1 MRRDR
6 KGGWRDVRD
15 AGRRDGRR
23 RDGGRAPAPTTR
35 ASAPGLRL
43 GAARATWRA
52 GRGGRS
58 ATMPRERHHEWRA
71 LTGRDR
77 TMWARGH
84 HAGTVGPGE
93 SVTGRHVRRQSDGS
107 RTGRCPLPPAGAR
120 RQRTPGRRGDAAVT
134 GPYGASLKPRLRW
147 GSLLRVNDIGEFL
160 EPRVCSALNTELGER
175 LRAQQLHKSFRLADA
190 QLPSLLQYH
199 VKHFRVSLRR
209 TVCRQHRSGDAGYWH
224 INGGLTKKF
233 VLNAFPCPV
242 QGSSI
247 LYFQSRY
254 LGHKSIQHRGGTRT

>member
-1 MRRDR
+1 MACRMRA
-6 KGGWRDVRD
+6 GIACATWRGYRSV
-15 AGRRDGRR
+15 AGRCRAARPRGSSARRPGCRPARRAAPRAGALRAGTGRC
-23 RDGGRAPAPTTR
+23 GRGATTR
-35 ASAPGLRL
+35 APSALASRPPGGTSGGSPT
-43 GAARATWRA
+43 GAAR
-52 GRGGRS
+52 GGGNASGGGPASRS
-58 ATMPRERHHEWRA
+58 
-71 LTGRDR
+71 
-77 TMWARGH
+77 
-84 HAGTVGPGE
+84 
-93 SVTGRHVRRQSDGS
+93 
-107 RTGRCPLPPAGAR
+107 
-120 RQRTPGRRGDAAVT
+120 PGRRGDAAVT

-160 EPRVCSALNTELGER
+160 EPRVCSALNIELGER
-175 LRAQQLHKSFRLADA
+175 LRAQQLHESFRLADA